1 MSKLGGLVTKA
12 QAQTVVCPNCNAQ
25 PDRPCTQ
32 PTDTGRT
39 PVAFAPTT
47 ARATSTRAAA
57 PAESATCSAPSAIAA
72 S

>member
-1 MSKLGGLVTKA
+1 MSTVTVA

-39 PVAFAPTT
+39 NVSWVHL
-47 ARATSTRAAA
+47 AR
-57 PAESATCSAPSAIAA
+57 ESAYMKAREAEQDDAGGA
-72 S
+72 R